1 MDAFLEIVNAG
12 GKEGLLVG
20 VAVLV
25 IVFGLNKSGVIVTK
39 GQKQTANV
47 VLSVLFA
54 GVGLLD
60 PAFQDVIA
68 ASLASL
74 GSALAYEGIRWLINF
89 IKPQ

>member
-25 IVFGLNKSGVIVTK
+25 LVFGLNKTGVVFTK

-47 VLSVLFA
+47 VLSILLA
-54 GVGLLD
+54 GVSLLD

-74 GSALAYEGIRWLINF
+74 GSALAYEGIRWLVNF